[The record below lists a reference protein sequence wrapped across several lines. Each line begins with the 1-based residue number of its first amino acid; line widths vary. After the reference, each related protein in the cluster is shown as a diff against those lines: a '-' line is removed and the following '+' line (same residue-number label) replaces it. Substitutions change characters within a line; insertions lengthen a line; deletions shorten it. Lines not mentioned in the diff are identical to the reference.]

1 MTVPQQVSP
10 VDRLRLRLWCLAE
23 PAVWNTRMLEKA
35 AKNPQEKWHSLIDK
49 VYKLENLL
57 AAFAAV
63 KRNDGAPGI
72 DQIDVERYEQNLLHN
87 LLTLS
92 SEIREGS
99 YKPQPLRRVLIDKT
113 PGGKEKRPLGIPC
126 VRDRVAQKAVVN
138 VIEPIFDAQFS
149 PRSYGFRFRLGC
161 KDALREVEGELLT
174 GKMMVVDADLKSY
187 FDTIPKDRLMARV
200 EQRISD
206 SRMLKL
212 IRGFLDQGVMEDG
225 KYWEPEA
232 GTPQGGVISPLLAN
246 LYLDPLDKLMEDAGV
261 SMIRY
266 ADDFV
271 LMCRD
276 CDEADKA
283 LATVRSWCEAEGL
296 TLHPDKTK
304 LVDMSVY
311 QGRFDFLGYS
321 FYRSPKRFSRLIR
334 DKSLDK
340 ITAKL
345 RELTPRNSGS
355 CMRVIVQKLNRT
367 LRGFYNYFK
376 QASLKACLKPIDG
389 HLRMRLRRILHKREK
404 RKGFCVQADN
414 SRWENDYFDG
424 LGLLSLE
431 LAKSRELQ
439 SLRGKR

>member
-1 MTVPQQVSP
+1 
-10 VDRLRLRLWCLAE
+10 
-23 PAVWNTRMLEKA
+23 MLEKA

-87 LLTLS
+87 LQTLQ
-92 SEIREGS
+92 SEIRDGT
-99 YKPQPLRRVLIDKT
+99 YKPQALRRVLIDKT
-113 PGGKEKRPLGIPC
+113 PGSKEKRPLGIPC

-149 PRSYGFRFRLGC
+149 PRSYGFRFRMGC
-161 KDALREVEGELLT
+161 KDALREVEAELYA
-174 GKMMVVDADLKSY
+174 GKTMVVDADLKSY
-187 FDTIPKDRLMARV
+187 FDTIPKDRLMSRV

-212 IRGFLDQGVMEDG
+212 IRCFLDQGVMEEL

-246 LYLDPLDKLMEDAGV
+246 LYLDPLDKLLAEQGV

-271 LMCRD
+271 LMCRTR
-276 CDEADKA
+276 DEADKA
-283 LATVRSWCEAEGL
+283 LATVRDWCEVEGL

-304 LVDMSVY
+304 LVDMGVY
-311 QGRFDFLGYS
+311 KSCFDFLGYR

-340 ITAKL
+340 MEVKL
-345 RELTPRNSGS
+345 QRLTPRNSGL
-355 CMRVIVQKLNRT
+355 CMKEIVKKLNRS

-376 QASLKACLKPIDG
+376 HSSLTCCLKPLDE

-404 RKGFCVQADN
+404 RKGFNLSADN
-414 SRWENDYFDG
+414 KRWGNDYFDD
-424 LGLLSLE
+424 LGLFSLE
-431 LAKSRELQ
+431 QAKRCELR

>member
-1 MTVPQQVSP
+1 
-10 VDRLRLRLWCLAE
+10 
-23 PAVWNTRMLEKA
+23 MLEKA

-87 LLTLS
+87 LQTLQ
-92 SEIREGS
+92 SEIRDGT
-99 YKPQPLRRVLIDKT
+99 YKPQALRRVLIDKT
-113 PGGKEKRPLGIPC
+113 PGSKEKRPLGIPC

-161 KDALREVEGELLT
+161 KDALREVEAELYA
-174 GKMMVVDADLKSY
+174 GKTMVVDADLKSY
-187 FDTIPKDRLMARV
+187 FDTIPKDRLMSRV
-200 EQRISD
+200 EERISD

-212 IRGFLDQGVMEDG
+212 IRCFLDQGVMEG
-225 KYWEPEA
+225 PKYWEPEA

-246 LYLDPLDKLMEDAGV
+246 LYLDPLDKLMEEAGV

-271 LMCRD
+271 LMCRTR
-276 CDEADKA
+276 DEADKA
-283 LATVRSWCEAEGL
+283 LATVRTWCEAEGL
-296 TLHPDKTK
+296 TMHPDKTK
-304 LVDMSVY
+304 LVDMGVY
-311 QGRFDFLGYS
+311 KSCFDFLGYR

-340 ITAKL
+340 MEVKL
-345 RELTPRNSGS
+345 QRLTPRNSGL
-355 CMRVIVQKLNRT
+355 CMKEIVKKLNRS

-376 QASLKACLKPIDG
+376 QASLTGCLKPLDE

-404 RKGFCVQADN
+404 RKGFNLNADN
-414 SRWENDYFDG
+414 KRWENDYFDD
-424 LGLLSLE
+424 LGLFSLE
-431 LAKSRELQ
+431 QAKRCELR

>member
-1 MTVPQQVSP
+1 
-10 VDRLRLRLWCLAE
+10 
-23 PAVWNTRMLEKA
+23 MLEKA

-87 LLTLS
+87 LQNLS

-149 PRSYGFRFRLGC
+149 PRSYGFRFRMGC
-161 KDALREVEGELLT
+161 KDALREVESELRT
-174 GKMMVVDADLKSY
+174 GKTMVVDADLKSY

-206 SRMLKL
+206 SAMLKL

-246 LYLDPLDKLMEDAGV
+246 LYLDPLDTLMEEAGV

-271 LMCRD
+271 LMCRNR
-276 CDEADKA
+276 DEADKA
-283 LATVRSWCEAEGL
+283 LATVRAWCEAEGL

-311 QGRFDFLGYS
+311 QGRFDFLGYT

-345 RELTPRNSGS
+345 RKLTPRNSGK
-355 CMRVIVQKLNRT
+355 CMKEIVKKLNQT

-376 QASLKACLKPIDG
+376 QASLTACLVELDA
-389 HLRMRLRRILHKREK
+389 HLRMRLRRLIHKREK
-404 RKGFCVQADN
+404 RKGFCLQSDN
-414 SRWENDYFDG
+414 NRWKNDYFDD
-424 LGLLSLE
+424 LGLFSLE
-431 LAKSRELQ
+431 QAKCRELQ

>member
-1 MTVPQQVSP
+1 MTVPQEASP

-23 PAVWNTRMLEKA
+23 PAVWNSRMLEKA

-87 LLTLS
+87 LQTLQ
-92 SEIREGS
+92 SEIRDGT
-99 YKPQPLRRVLIDKT
+99 YKPQALRRVLIDKT
-113 PGGKEKRPLGIPC
+113 PGSKEKRPLGIPC

-149 PRSYGFRFRLGC
+149 PRSYGFRFRMGC
-161 KDALREVEGELLT
+161 KDALREVESELYA
-174 GKMMVVDADLKSY
+174 GKTMVVDADLKSY
-187 FDTIPKDRLMARV
+187 FDTIPKDRLMSRV

-212 IRGFLDQGVMEDG
+212 IRCFLDQGVMEEL

-246 LYLDPLDKLMEDAGV
+246 LYLDPLDKLLAEQGV

-271 LMCRD
+271 LMCRTR
-276 CDEADKA
+276 DEADKA
-283 LATVRSWCEAEGL
+283 LATVRDWCEVEGL

-304 LVDMSVY
+304 LVDMGVY
-311 QGRFDFLGYS
+311 KSCFDFLGYR
-321 FYRSPKRFSRLIR
+321 FYRSPTRFSRLIR

-340 ITAKL
+340 MEVKL
-345 RELTPRNSGS
+345 QRLTPRNSGL
-355 CMRVIVQKLNRT
+355 CMKEIVKKLNRS

-376 QASLKACLKPIDG
+376 HSSLTGCLKPLDE

-404 RKGFCVQADN
+404 RKGFNLSADN
-414 SRWENDYFDG
+414 KRWGNDYFDD
-424 LGLLSLE
+424 LGLFSLE
-431 LAKSRELQ
+431 QAKRCELR